1 MLSHRILAGIFYK
14 PFPGITWQ
22 YSASENVVYLT
33 FDDGPYPPVTKP
45 LLEMLNA
52 LGVPATFFLSGE
64 SLFRYR
70 RELSELDYSP
80 HQVGSH
86 FYRHVSLFFT
96 GPRKLQKGLRL
107 TDRLISRY
115 LRRETR
121 FFRPPYGIFNP
132 RHFPTLQE
140 AGKKMVL
147 WSLMAYDFKW
157 EAGRILRHL
166 CDSARP
172 GDIIVFHDSPKT
184 EKVLLEVLPRFIDFC
199 RERGWGF
206 GQVNQDR
213 ITSPEI

>member
-184 EKVLLEVLPRFIDFC
+184 EKVLLEVLPPFIEFC
-199 RERGWGF
+199 REQGWGF
-206 GQVNQDR
+206 GA
-213 ITSPEI
+213 IK